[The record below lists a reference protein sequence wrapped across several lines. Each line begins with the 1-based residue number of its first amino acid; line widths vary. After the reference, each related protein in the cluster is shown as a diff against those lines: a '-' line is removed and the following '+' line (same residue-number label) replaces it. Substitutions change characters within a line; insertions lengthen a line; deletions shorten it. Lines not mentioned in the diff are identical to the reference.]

1 MLDILKQ
8 KNKLRLELSND
19 IINALNE
26 ASIVAITDNTGI
38 IIYTNEKFCEIS
50 KYSEE
55 ELLGKNH
62 RILKSGFHPPEFY
75 SDMWR
80 TISNGTSW
88 HGDVKNKAKD
98 GTFYWMRTT
107 IMPTFDEKQNIQHY
121 ISIRTDITSQIEL
134 SEKLHKAE
142 RMATIGELSGR
153 IVHDIRNPLSVIGM
167 SLENLKIKYGTNNP
181 KEDQF
186 DKIERSIDRINY
198 QINEI
203 LDFIRERPV
212 EMSKEKISEII
223 FESLDSMIVPD
234 NIELILPKNDTELFC
249 NKKQFSLVI
258 TNLISNGIQAIDGTG
273 TIEVTVEKNNDAIV
287 IQVKD
292 SGSGINSRDID
303 KIFDPLFS
311 TKQKGTGL
319 GLASVQAIVD
329 AHGGIISVTSPPT
342 IFTITL
348 PQTLE

>member
-98 GTFYWMRTT
+98 GTFY
-107 IMPTFDEKQNIQHY
+107 
-121 ISIRTDITSQIEL
+121 
-134 SEKLHKAE
+134 
-142 RMATIGELSGR
+142 
-153 IVHDIRNPLSVIGM
+153 
-167 SLENLKIKYGTNNP
+167 
-181 KEDQF
+181 
-186 DKIERSIDRINY
+186 
-198 QINEI
+198 
-203 LDFIRERPV
+203 
-212 EMSKEKISEII
+212 
-223 FESLDSMIVPD
+223 
-234 NIELILPKNDTELFC
+234 
-249 NKKQFSLVI
+249 
-258 TNLISNGIQAIDGTG
+258 
-273 TIEVTVEKNNDAIV
+273 
-287 IQVKD
+287 
-292 SGSGINSRDID
+292 
-303 KIFDPLFS
+303 
-311 TKQKGTGL
+311 
-319 GLASVQAIVD
+319 
-329 AHGGIISVTSPPT
+329 
-342 IFTITL
+342 
-348 PQTLE
+348 

>member
-1 MLDILKQ
+1 
-8 KNKLRLELSND
+8 
-19 IINALNE
+19 
-26 ASIVAITDNTGI
+26 
-38 IIYTNEKFCEIS
+38 
-50 KYSEE
+50 
-55 ELLGKNH
+55 
-62 RILKSGFHPPEFY
+62 
-75 SDMWR
+75 
-80 TISNGTSW
+80 
-88 HGDVKNKAKD
+88 
-98 GTFYWMRTT
+98 
-107 IMPTFDEKQNIQHY
+107 
-121 ISIRTDITSQIEL
+121 
-134 SEKLHKAE
+134 
-142 RMATIGELSGR
+142 
-153 IVHDIRNPLSVIGM
+153 
-167 SLENLKIKYGTNNP
+167 
-181 KEDQF
+181 
-186 DKIERSIDRINY
+186 
-198 QINEI
+198 
-203 LDFIRERPV
+203 
-212 EMSKEKISEII
+212 
-223 FESLDSMIVPD
+223 MI
-234 NIELILPKNDTELFC
+234 LILPKNDTELFC